1 MNLQNI
7 GVIGAGTMGNGIAQV
22 CALAGFNVTLLDIS
36 ESALQKAVATVGK
49 NLDRQIAKENL
60 TPEQKLAALDKIRTS
75 TDYSSLRDVQLVI
88 EAATENLELKL
99 RVLQQIAA
107 QVGAECVIASNT
119 SSLSITQ
126 LAASVS
132 QPERFIGLHFFNP
145 VPVMGLIEVI
155 RGLQT
160 SDATHALALDMATT
174 LGKTAITAG
183 NRPGFVVN
191 RILVPMINE
200 AILVFQEGLASA
212 EDIDAGMRLGC
223 NQPIGPLALAD
234 LIGLDTLLAIMKR
247 STKASTTANTARR
260 HCSRKWSPPV
270 TWDAKR
276 GAASMPMP
284 ERCSRFAEYRDKVLE
299 LFASKG
305 FGQVGM
311 RELATCLGLSP
322 GSLYHHYPSK
332 QHLLLDLIEEFYE
345 ELLATLGRIEQK
357 APAKRDRLNSLI
369 RAHLNLHREMPW
381 HFRLVERDSGCLNE
395 EQQARVRSCASNTSA
410 AVAGDARRPLALQ
423 RIRTSWQPDTRLP
436 HCSTAHPV
444 G

>member
-1 MNLQNI
+1 MILQNI

-22 CALAGFNVTLLDIS
+22 CALAGFDVTLLDIS

-49 NLDRQIAKENL
+49 NLDRQVAKETL
-60 TPEQKLAALDKIRTS
+60 TIEQKTAALGRIRTS
-75 TDYSSLRDVQLVI
+75 TDYSNLGDAQLVI

-107 QVGAECVIASNT
+107 QVSAECVIASNT

-160 SDATHALALDMATT
+160 SDATHALALDMASA

-234 LIGLDTLLAIMKR
+234 LIGLDTLLAIMEAFYDGFNDSKYR
-247 STKASTTANTARR
+247 PAPLLKEM
-260 HCSRKWSPPV
+260 V
-270 TWDAKR
+270 
-276 GAASMPMP
+276 AAG
-284 ERCSRFAEYRDKVLE
+284 Y
-299 LFASKG
+299 
-305 FGQVGM
+305 
-311 RELATCLGLSP
+311 
-322 GSLYHHYPSK
+322 
-332 QHLLLDLIEEFYE
+332 
-345 ELLATLGRIEQK
+345 LGRK
-357 APAKRDRLNSLI
+357 TGRGFHAYA
-369 RAHLNLHREMPW
+369 
-381 HFRLVERDSGCLNE
+381 
-395 EQQARVRSCASNTSA
+395 
-410 AVAGDARRPLALQ
+410 
-423 RIRTSWQPDTRLP
+423 
-436 HCSTAHPV
+436 
-444 G
+444 